1 MCDDCRPSTKRIVN
15 GQVHSMEKT
24 REEIYRLVWSTPLN
38 KLGSEFGVSGQTLAN
53 ICRRFDIPVP
63 PVGYWQKLAFG
74 KAVER
79 PELPTE
85 RSDGGSIVSLGPKV
99 PRPTLAAKPVELRE
113 VESVAVKNVQTSLP
127 PHPIVASIRKRLTK
141 LKWYEDFA
149 TITAPPFKITTS
161 SSSIGRICDLVDQL
175 VREIQA
181 QGWIL
186 QKQDSEAWRLV
197 IQEEETWISFHEQTE
212 RIAHIPTKQELR
224 DAAEYSWRKIPE
236 FDHVPSG
243 LLKLT
248 ITNAS
253 YLGLRVNW
261 ADGKKQ
267 RLEMTMSS
275 ILEGLAAAGS
285 ALHARR
291 LEREEEARQYAI
303 REKREAER
311 KRLEQIQFARVGE
324 LKALARRHREAA
336 ELRAFVTA
344 VRELVAQSP
353 ESERSAAVEWLN
365 WAEQAVEGLDPLGSG
380 PPHLM
385 SEHDAYYSA
394 YKYRE

>member
-1 MCDDCRPSTKRIVN
+1 
-15 GQVHSMEKT
+15 MEKT
-24 REEIYRLVWSTPLN
+24 REEIYQLVWSTPLN

-53 ICRRFDIPVP
+53 VCRRFDIPVP
-63 PVGYWQKLAFG
+63 PAGYWQKLAFG

-85 RSDGGSIVSLGPKV
+85 RADRGSIVSLSPKV
-99 PRPTLAAKPVELRE
+99 PRRALVAKPVEIRE
-113 VESVAVKNVQTSLP
+113 VEPGAVENVQIALP
-127 PHPIVASIRKRLTK
+127 PHPIVASIRKRLAK

-149 TITAPPFKITTS
+149 TITVPPFKITTS
-161 SSSIGRICDLVDQL
+161 PGSVGRICDLVDQL
-175 VREIQA
+175 VREMHG
-181 QGWIL
+181 QGWSL
-186 QKQDSEAWRLV
+186 QKQDTDAWRLI
-197 IQEEETWISFHEQTE
+197 IQEEEIWMSFHEQTE

-267 RLEMTMSS
+267 RIEATMFS

-291 LEREEEARQYAI
+291 LEREEEALQYAI

-324 LKALARRHREAA
+324 LKVLARRHREAS
-336 ELRAFVTA
+336 ELRAFVAA
-344 VRELVAQSP
+344 VQALVAQLP
-353 ESERSAAVEWLN
+353 ESETSAAMEWLN

-380 PPHLM
+380 PPHMM
-385 SEHDAYYSA
+385 SEHDAYYSS

>member
-1 MCDDCRPSTKRIVN
+1 
-15 GQVHSMEKT
+15 MEKT
-24 REEIYRLVWSTPLN
+24 REELYQLVWSTPLK
-38 KLGSEFGVSGQTLAN
+38 KLGSEFHVSGQTLAN

-74 KAVER
+74 KTVER

-85 RSDGGSIVSLGPKV
+85 GTEGGLIVSLSPKLA
-99 PRPTLAAKPVELRE
+99 RPALAKRPVEVRE
-113 VESVAVKNVQTSLP
+113 IEPTAVENSRIGPP
-127 PHPIVASIRKRLTK
+127 PHPIVASIRKRLAKIK
-141 LKWYEDFA
+141 LHEDFV
-149 TITAPPFKITTS
+149 TISVPPFKITTS
-161 SSSIGRICDLVDQL
+161 PGPIGRICDLVGQL
-175 VREIQA
+175 VREIQE

-186 QKQDSEAWRLV
+186 QKRDTEAWRLV
-197 IQEEETWISFHEQTE
+197 IHEEDIWISLQEQTD
-212 RIAHIPTKQELR
+212 RVAHIPTKQELR

-236 FDHVPSG
+236 VDHVPSG

-248 ITNAS
+248 LTNAS

-267 RLEMTMSS
+267 RLETTMAS

-291 LEREEEARQYAI
+291 LEREEQARQYAMW
-303 REKREAER
+303 EKREAER
-311 KRLEQIQFARVGE
+311 KRSEQIQFARVGE
-324 LKALARRHREAA
+324 LRILARRHREAS
-336 ELRAFVTA
+336 ELRAFITA
-344 VRELVAQSP
+344 VQTLVAQSP
-353 ESERSAAVEWLN
+353 ECERSAAEEWLI
-365 WAEQAVEGLDPLGSG
+365 WAEHAVAGLDPLGSG
-380 PPHLM
+380 PPHLL

>member
-1 MCDDCRPSTKRIVN
+1 
-15 GQVHSMEKT
+15 MEKT
-24 REEIYRLVWSTPLN
+24 REEIYQLVWSTPLN

-53 ICRRFDIPVP
+53 VCRRFDIPVP
-63 PVGYWQKLAFG
+63 PAGYWQKLAFG

-79 PELPTE
+79 PELPAE
-85 RSDGGSIVSLGPKV
+85 RADRGLVVSLGPKV
-99 PRPTLAAKPVELRE
+99 PSHTLAAKPVEIRE
-113 VESVAVKNVQTSLP
+113 VESGAVENVQTAPP
-127 PHPIVASIRKRLTK
+127 PHPIVASIRKRLAK

-149 TITAPPFKITTS
+149 SITLPPFKFTTS
-161 SSSIGRICDLVDQL
+161 PGPIERICNLVDQL
-175 VREIQA
+175 VREIEA

-186 QKQDSEAWRLV
+186 QKQDTEAWRLI
-197 IQEEETWISFHEQTE
+197 IQGEEISISFHEQTE
-212 RIAHIPTKQELR
+212 RVAHIPTKQELR

-236 FDHVPSG
+236 FDHMPSG
-243 LLKLT
+243 LLKLS

-267 RLEMTMSS
+267 RLEMAMAS
-275 ILEGLAAAGS
+275 ILDGFAAAGS

-291 LEREEEARQYAI
+291 LEREEQARQYAI
-303 REKREAER
+303 WEKREAER

-324 LKALARRHREAA
+324 LKVLARRHREAS
-336 ELRAFVTA
+336 ELRAFI
-344 VRELVAQSP
+344 
-353 ESERSAAVEWLN
+353 AAVEALVARSPASETNTGVEWLQ
-365 WAEQAVEGLDPLGSG
+365 WAEQAMAALDPLSSG
-380 PPHLM
+380 PPSLM

>member
-1 MCDDCRPSTKRIVN
+1 MK
-15 GQVHSMEKT
+15 KT
-24 REEIYRLVWSTPLN
+24 REEIYQLVWSTPLN

-53 ICRRFDIPVP
+53 VCRRFDIPVP
-63 PVGYWQKLAFG
+63 PAGYWQKLAFG

-79 PELPTE
+79 PELLTE
-85 RSDGGSIVSLGPKV
+85 RADKGLVVSLGPKV
-99 PRPTLAAKPVELRE
+99 PRHALAAKPVDIRE
-113 VESVAVKNVQTSLP
+113 VKSGAVENVQTAP
-127 PHPIVASIRKRLTK
+127 PEHPIVASIRKRLAK

-149 TITAPPFKITTS
+149 TITLPPFKFTTS
-161 SSSIGRICDLVDQL
+161 PSPIGRICNLVDQL
-175 VREIQA
+175 VREIQG

-186 QKQDSEAWRLV
+186 QKQDTEAWRLI
-197 IQEEETWISFHEQTE
+197 IQGEEISISFHEETE
-212 RIAHIPTKQELR
+212 RVAHIPTKQELR

-236 FDHVPSG
+236 FDHMPSG

-267 RLEMTMSS
+267 RLEMAMAS
-275 ILEGLAAAGS
+275 ILDGLAAAGA

-291 LEREEEARQYAI
+291 LEREEQARQYAI

-311 KRLEQIQFARVGE
+311 KRLEQIQIARAGE
-324 LKALARRHREAA
+324 LKVLARRYSEVA
-336 ELRAFVTA
+336 ELKVFIAA
-344 VRELVAQSP
+344 VQALVAHSP
-353 ESERSAAVEWLN
+353 EGEKRAALEWLA
-365 WAEQAVEGLDPLGSG
+365 WADQAVAELDPLRSG

>member
-1 MCDDCRPSTKRIVN
+1 
-15 GQVHSMEKT
+15 MEKT

-53 ICRRFDIPVP
+53 VCRRFDIPVP
-63 PVGYWQKLAFG
+63 PAGYWQKLAFG
-74 KAVER
+74 KVVER

-85 RSDGGSIVSLGPKV
+85 RADRGSIVSLGPKV
-99 PRPTLAAKPVELRE
+99 PRSALAAKPVEIRE
-113 VESVAVKNVQTSLP
+113 VEAGAVENFQTALP
-127 PHPIVASIRKRLTK
+127 SHPIVASIRKRLAK

-149 TITAPPFKITTS
+149 TITVPPFKITTS
-161 SSSIGRICDLVDQL
+161 PGSIGRICDLVDQL
-175 VREIQA
+175 VREMQG
-181 QGWIL
+181 QGWSL
-186 QKQDSEAWRLV
+186 QKQDTDAWRLI
-197 IQEEETWISFHEQTE
+197 IQEEEIWMSFHEQTE

-224 DAAEYSWRKIPE
+224 DAAQYSWRKIPE

-253 YLGLRVNW
+253 YLGLRANW

-267 RLEMTMSS
+267 RLEMTMPSV
-275 ILEGLAAAGS
+275 LEGLAAAGS

-291 LEREEEARQYAI
+291 LERDEQARQYAI
-303 REKREAER
+303 WEKREAER

-344 VRELVAQSP
+344 VRELVARSP
-353 ESERSAAVEWLN
+353 ESEGSAAVEWLN

>member
-1 MCDDCRPSTKRIVN
+1 
-15 GQVHSMEKT
+15 MERT
-24 REEIYRLVWSTPLN
+24 REEIYQLVWSKPLN

-53 ICRRFDIPVP
+53 ICSRFDIPVP

-85 RSDGGSIVSLGPKV
+85 RDGAGLVVSLGPKV
-99 PRPTLAAKPVELRE
+99 PRPALAAKKVEVHE
-113 VESVAVKNVQTSLP
+113 AAKPAAVENNDTARP
-127 PHPIVASIRKRLTK
+127 PHPVVASIRKRLAK

-149 TITAPPFKITTS
+149 TITVPPFKITTS
-161 SSSIGRICDLVDQL
+161 PGPIGRVCDLVDQL
-175 VREIQA
+175 VREIQE

-197 IQEEETWISFHEQTE
+197 IQEEEIWISFHEQTE
-212 RIAHIPTKQELR
+212 RVAHIPTKQELR

-267 RLEMTMSS
+267 RLEMTMPSV
-275 ILEGLAAAGS
+275 LEGLTAAGS
-285 ALHARR
+285 ALHERR
-291 LEREEEARQYAI
+291 LEREEQARQYAI
-303 REKREAER
+303 WEKREAER

-344 VRELVAQSP
+344 VQELVAQSP
-353 ESERSAAVEWLN
+353 ESEGSAAVEWLN

-380 PPHLM
+380 PPHMM

>member
-1 MCDDCRPSTKRIVN
+1 
-15 GQVHSMEKT
+15 MEKT
-24 REEIYRLVWSTPLN
+24 REEIYQLVWATPLN
-38 KLGSEFGVSGQTLAN
+38 KLGSEFGVSGQALAN
-53 ICRRFDIPVP
+53 VCRRFDIPVP
-63 PVGYWQKLAFG
+63 PPAYWQKLAFG

-85 RSDGGSIVSLGPKV
+85 RADRGSIVSLGPKV
-99 PRPTLAAKPVELRE
+99 PRPALAAKAVDIRQVEP
-113 VESVAVKNVQTSLP
+113 VAVENVQTAPP
-127 PHPIVASIRKRLTK
+127 PHPIVASIRKRLAK
-141 LKWYEDFA
+141 LKWYGDFA
-149 TITAPPFKITTS
+149 TITVPPFKITTS
-161 SSSIGRICDLVDQL
+161 PGPVGRICDLVDQL
-175 VREIQA
+175 VREMHGY
-181 QGWIL
+181 GWSL
-186 QKQDSEAWRLV
+186 QKQDTDSWRLV
-197 IQEEETWISFHEQTE
+197 IQEEEIWISFHEQTE
-212 RIAHIPTKQELR
+212 RVAHIPTKQELR

-236 FDHVPSG
+236 FDHMPSG

-324 LKALARRHREAA
+324 LKALARRHREAS
-336 ELRAFVTA
+336 EIRAFIAAVKALVT
-344 VRELVAQSP
+344 QSP
-353 ESERSAAVEWLN
+353 EGNTGVSAEWLE
-365 WAEQAVEGLDPLGSG
+365 WAEQAVAELDPLSSG
-380 PPHLM
+380 APRLM

-394 YKYRE
+394 YKYRQ

>member
-1 MCDDCRPSTKRIVN
+1 MK
-15 GQVHSMEKT
+15 KT
-24 REEIYRLVWSTPLN
+24 REEIYQLVWSTPLN

-53 ICRRFDIPVP
+53 VCRRFDIPVP

-85 RSDGGSIVSLGPKV
+85 RADRGLVVRLGPKV
-99 PRPTLAAKPVELRE
+99 PRHTLAAKPVEIRE
-113 VESVAVKNVQTSLP
+113 VRSGAVENVQTAPP
-127 PHPIVASIRKRLTK
+127 PHPIVASIRKRLAR

-149 TITAPPFKITTS
+149 TITLPPFKFMTS
-161 SSSIGRICDLVDQL
+161 PGPIGRICNLVDQL
-175 VREIQA
+175 VREIQG

-186 QKQDSEAWRLV
+186 QKQDTEAWRLI
-197 IQEEETWISFHEQTE
+197 IQEEEIWISFNEQTK
-212 RIAHIPTKQELR
+212 RVAHIPTKQELR
-224 DAAEYSWRKIPE
+224 DAAEYSWHKIPE

-267 RLEMTMSS
+267 RLEATMPS
-275 ILEGLAAAGS
+275 ILEGLAAAGFS
-285 ALHARR
+285 LHARR
-291 LEREEEARQYAI
+291 LEREEQARQYAI
-303 REKREAER
+303 WEKREAER
-311 KRLEQIQFARVGE
+311 KRSEQIQFARVGE
-324 LKALARRHREAA
+324 LRVMARRHREAA

-344 VRELVAQSP
+344 VQALVAQSP
-353 ESERSAAVEWLN
+353 VSESSAAVEWLT
-365 WAEQAVEGLDPLGSG
+365 WAEQAVAWLDPLGSG

>member
-1 MCDDCRPSTKRIVN
+1 
-15 GQVHSMEKT
+15 MEKT
-24 REEIYRLVWSTPLN
+24 REEIYQLVWSTPLN
-38 KLGSEFGVSGQTLAN
+38 KLGSQFGVSGQTLAN
-53 ICRRFDIPVP
+53 VCRRFDIPVP

-85 RSDGGSIVSLGPKV
+85 TADGGFVVSLGPKL
-99 PRPTLAAKPVELRE
+99 PRPALAAKSAEVRE
-113 VESVAVKNVQTSLP
+113 VEPAAVESVQSASP
-127 PHPIVASIRKRLTK
+127 PHPIVASIRKRLAK
-141 LKWYEDFA
+141 LKPYEDFA
-149 TITAPPFKITTS
+149 TITVPPFKITTS
-161 SSSIGRICDLVDQL
+161 PGPIGRICDLVDQL
-175 VREIQA
+175 VREIQE

-197 IQEEETWISFHEQTE
+197 VQEEEISISFHEQTE
-212 RIAHIPTKQELR
+212 RVPHIPTKQELR
-224 DAAEYSWRKIPE
+224 DAAEYSWRKVPE

-267 RLEMTMSS
+267 RLEKTMPS

-285 ALHARR
+285 ALHERR
-291 LEREEEARQYAI
+291 LQREEQARQYAI
-303 REKREAER
+303 WEKREAER

-336 ELRAFVTA
+336 EMRALVTA
-344 VRELVAQSP
+344 VQELVAQSP
-353 ESERSAAVEWLN
+353 ECDRSAAEEWLN
-365 WAEQAVEGLDPLGSG
+365 WAEHAVAGLDPLGSG

-394 YKYRE
+394 YKYRG

>member
-1 MCDDCRPSTKRIVN
+1 
-15 GQVHSMEKT
+15 MEKT
-24 REEIYRLVWSTPLN
+24 REEIYQLVGSTPLN
-38 KLGSEFGVSGQTLAN
+38 KLGSKFGVSGQTLAN
-53 ICRRFDIPVP
+53 VCRRFDIPVP
-63 PVGYWQKLAFG
+63 PAGYWQKLAFG

-85 RSDGGSIVSLGPKV
+85 RADRGLVVSLGPKV
-99 PRPTLAAKPVELRE
+99 PRHALAAKPVEIRE
-113 VESVAVKNVQTSLP
+113 VKSGAVENVQIALQ
-127 PHPIVASIRKRLTK
+127 PHPIVASIRRRLAK
-141 LKWYEDFA
+141 LKWHEDFA
-149 TITAPPFKITTS
+149 TITVPPFKIKAS
-161 SSSIGRICDLVDQL
+161 PGSIRRICDLVDQL
-175 VREIQA
+175 VREIQG

-186 QKQDSEAWRLV
+186 QKQDTDAWRLL
-197 IQEEETWISFHEQTE
+197 IQEEEIWMSFHEQTD
-212 RIAHIPTKQELR
+212 RVAHIPTKQELR
-224 DAAEYSWRKIPE
+224 DATEYSWRKIPE

-261 ADGKKQ
+261 ADGKRQ
-267 RLEMTMSS
+267 RLEMTMSG

-285 ALHARR
+285 TLHARR
-291 LEREEEARQYAI
+291 LEREEEARQCAI

-311 KRLEQIQFARVGE
+311 KRLQQIQLARVGE
-324 LKALARRHREAA
+324 LKVLARRHSEVA
-336 ELRAFVTA
+336 ELKVFIAA
-344 VRELVAQSP
+344 VQALVAHLP
-353 ESERSAAVEWLN
+353 ESEKSEALEWLA
-365 WAEQAVEGLDPLGSG
+365 WAEQSVAVLDPLGSG